1 MSVCTPALYDT
12 FEVFPMTAARP
23 WVFPMLILG
32 LGVQGLSA
40 AEPAKERPE
49 KISYYRNI
57 RPIFELNCQGCH
69 QPAQAKGGFI
79 MTGYAALLKK
89 GDSDKPGIVPGK
101 PEQSLIFEQ
110 ITPQGNKPPEMPK
123 GKNPLA
129 ARDVLLIKQ
138 WIAEGALDDTP
149 AIARQSVDRDH
160 PPVYEMAPVI
170 TALDYSPDGKLLAVS
185 GYHEVLIHKAD
196 GSGLVARLIGLS
208 ERIQAVAFS
217 PNGKLLAVAGGSP
230 GRFGEIQIWNVEKK
244 KLDVSVSVTND
255 TVYGARWSPD
265 GTKVSF
271 GCGDN
276 TVRAIEAGTGKQVL
290 YQGAHNDW
298 VLDTIFSLTGSH
310 LISVSRDMSMKL
322 TEVATQ
328 RFVDNITS
336 ITPGALKGGLMSV
349 DRHPKKEEVLIG
361 GSDGVPKIYRI
372 FRDPKK
378 PRQIG
383 DDFNKIVAF
392 APMPGR
398 VFCVRFSPD
407 GTRALAGS
415 SAMGKGEVR
424 IYQAADGK
432 LLATLAGEKGPVFAV
447 AYRPDGKEV
456 ASAGFDG
463 TVRLNDAQTGKLIKE
478 FVPVTVLPRT
488 LKTAAGK

>member
-1 MSVCTPALYDT
+1 
-12 FEVFPMTAARP
+12 MTVARP
-23 WVFPMLILG
+23 LVFALLFLG
-32 LGVQGLSA
+32 FSAPVLNA
-40 AEPAKERPE
+40 AEPAEKDAVPE
-49 KISYYRNI
+49 TISYYRNV

-69 QPAQAKGGFI
+69 QPARAKGGMV
-79 MTGYAALLKK
+79 MTSHVDLLKK

-110 ITPQGNKPPEMPK
+110 ITPQGGKPPAMPK
-123 GKNPLA
+123 GKNPLGDREVA
-129 ARDVLLIKQ
+129 VIKK
-138 WIAEGALDDTP
+138 WIAQGASDDTP
-149 AIARQSVDRDH
+149 RTAREVVDRDH
-160 PPVYEMAPVI
+160 PPTYEMAPVI

-185 GYHEVLIHKAD
+185 GYHEVLLHKAD
-196 GSGLVARLIGLS
+196 GTGLVARLVGLS
-208 ERIQAVAFS
+208 ERIQSVAFS

-230 GRFGEIQIWNVEKK
+230 GRFGELQIWDIDKK
-244 KLDVSVSVTND
+244 KLNLSLPVTND
-255 TVYGARWSPD
+255 TIYGARWSPD
-265 GTKVSF
+265 GSKISF

-276 TVRAIEAGTGKQVL
+276 TVRAVEAGTGKQVL
-290 YQGAHNDW
+290 YQGAHSDW
-298 VLDTIFSLTGSH
+298 VLDTVFSVTGSH
-310 LISVSRDMSMKL
+310 VVSVSRDMSMKL

-361 GSDGVPKIYRI
+361 GSDGAPKIYRI

-383 DDFNKIVAF
+383 DDFNKIIAF
-392 APMPGR
+392 AAMPGR
-398 VFCVRFSPD
+398 VFSVRYSPD
-407 GTRALAGS
+407 GSRVVAGS
-415 SAMGKGEVR
+415 SFQGKGEVR

-478 FVPVTVLPRT
+478 LVPVAVAPRT
-488 LKTAAGK
+488 VKTALAK